1 MGRGDVGVRY
11 LCPLFMLNWR
21 ACSKEG
27 IFLEMRRTLM
37 DIIPTMNI
45 LIRLED
51 EKFKYNWPFE
61 TSLKSDAPLYNAS
74 IVKVCLSKN
83 LFFDG
88 YALLAYITPT
98 VNSDVESWNIS
109 PPWKSEVEY
118 ISLFIV
124 RREQT
129 FKIYRWSGMLLC
141 SRCKH

>member
-1 MGRGDVGVRY
+1 MGKGDVGMRY

-21 ACSKEG
+21 ACSKES

-37 DIIPTMNI
+37 DIFPTMI
-45 LIRLED
+45 LIRLEG
-51 EKFKYNWPFE
+51 EKVKFNWASE

-74 IVKVCLSKN
+74 FVKVCLSRN
-83 LFFDG
+83 LLFGG

-98 VNSDVESWNIS
+98 VNNVVESWNTS

-118 ISLFIV
+118 TSLFIV